1 LEQKS
6 DDFDALGKAILEH
19 TKVNFSYKNKKRSVN
34 PYKLVNNNGVWYLVA
49 DEDGILKN
57 FAVSKII
64 NLQTTDAN
72 FAPNAEFLSTI
83 EKNELGWFSQNTI
96 EVTLKIKSCV
106 AEYFLRRK
114 LLPGQQII
122 EHATEYLTLSAKA
135 SYEDE
140 ILGAVKYWLP
150 NVVIISPP
158 HLQQK
163 LNDILRGYLEECG
176 SI

>member
-1 LEQKS
+1 MLSNAFISKVLDRDNAFAYPVKNYERKSLEQKS
-6 DDFDALGKAILEH
+6 DDFDSLSKAILEH

-64 NLQTTDAN
+64 NLQTTDTN

-106 AEYFLRRK
+106 AEYFFCGENSSQVSK
-114 LLPGQQII
+114 SSNTQ
-122 EHATEYLTLSAKA
+122 
-135 SYEDE
+135 
-140 ILGAVKYWLP
+140 P
-150 NVVIISPP
+150 NI
-158 HLQQK
+158 
-163 LNDILRGYLEECG
+163 
-176 SI
+176 